1 MAETAKFYFV
11 GNNLGIDLANTKV
24 AANGKQIELLEQ
36 FSDLAAW
43 ALSAGLISKEEA
55 DDLIEN
61 WKEIGPSTLR
71 DALRFRAV
79 IHELIVGLASGA
91 SVDDK
96 ALDAIND
103 QLKLNNG
110 NTEIMRSETGFEK
123 VHRADYRDPEQ
134 ILTAVAESVADLLA
148 YGDLSLIRKC
158 ENPDCVLFFYDTT
171 KNHKRR
177 WCSMAA
183 CGNRA
188 KARAFYQRSK
198 GTKDVA
204 GQV

>member
-1 MAETAKFYFV
+1 M
-11 GNNLGIDLANTKV
+11 
-24 AANGKQIELLEQ
+24 
-36 FSDLAAW
+36 
-43 ALSAGLISKEEA
+43 
-55 DDLIEN
+55 DDE
-61 WKEIGPSTLR
+61 
-71 DALRFRAV
+71 
-79 IHELIVGLASGA
+79 
-91 SVDDK
+91 
-96 ALDAIND
+96 ALDSIND

-110 NTEIMRSETGFEK
+110 NTEIVRSETGFEK

-158 ENPDCVLFFYDTT
+158 ENPECVLYFYDTT

-198 GTKDVA
+198 QTKDVA

>member
-1 MAETAKFYFV
+1 MTEAAKFYFV
-11 GNNLGIDLANTKV
+11 GNKLGIDFANTKIAV
-24 AANGKQIELLEQ
+24 NGKQIELLEQ

-43 ALSAGLISKEEA
+43 ALSAGLISAEEA
-55 DDLIEN
+55 DESLGN
-61 WKEIGPSTLR
+61 WKESGQSILGH
-71 DALRFRAV
+71 ALNFRAV
-79 IHELIVGLASGA
+79 IHEMIVGLASGA
-91 SVDDK
+91 SVDDE
-96 ALDAIND
+96 ALDSIND

-110 NTEIMRSETGFEK
+110 NTEIVRSETGFEK

-158 ENPDCVLFFYDTT
+158 ENPECVLYFYDTT

-198 GTKDVA
+198 QTKDVA